1 MTILSIDIY
10 TSALNFEAVIFMI
23 ASSSSAYFH
32 TSEHLHFAAVFL
44 YPCPDHHSM
53 HIPSLLKS
61 ERIALGVWKVRFG
74 TPSAYTP
81 TAHRSNEI
89 KTEALSV
96 LSAEQGAE
104 PQLPFGTDDVISSR
118 QHMESW

>member
-61 ERIALGVWKVRFG
+61 EYPSFYLPLQVLLSHAAYILLKAPRHIKLSHICLVHALRI
-74 TPSAYTP
+74 
-81 TAHRSNEI
+81 
-89 KTEALSV
+89 
-96 LSAEQGAE
+96 
-104 PQLPFGTDDVISSR
+104 
-118 QHMESW
+118 

>member
-1 MTILSIDIY
+1 ME
-10 TSALNFEAVIFMI
+10 TSRKQE
-23 ASSSSAYFH
+23 
-32 TSEHLHFAAVFL
+32 TG
-44 YPCPDHHSM
+44 
-53 HIPSLLKS
+53 LKEEQKW

-104 PQLPFGTDDVISSR
+104 PQLPFGTDDVNIKQTTRGNGMFIVQTKCQASYR
-118 QHMESW
+118 GGNHDG